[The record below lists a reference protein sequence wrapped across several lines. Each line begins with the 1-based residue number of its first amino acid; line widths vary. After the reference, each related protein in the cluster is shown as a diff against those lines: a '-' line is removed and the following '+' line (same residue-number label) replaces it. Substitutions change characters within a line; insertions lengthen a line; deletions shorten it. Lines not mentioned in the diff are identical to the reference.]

1 LVQLTDTL
9 TDAVCAGR
17 RQANWRKGEEREV
30 RSREAGRKQGSID
43 RSRV

>member
-1 LVQLTDTL
+1 M
-9 TDAVCAGR
+9 CWEEAG
-17 RQANWRKGEEREV
+17 KLEEGSGTREQREV